1 MSDGLASILAARHA
15 AASRLKSRAFRPNVD
30 ALFQLMLD
38 DKRINRDANILS
50 NLRGKVRNLL
60 LRRGLRETSGK
71 HPALYK
77 SYRGNGFPL
86 KTHDLRRLPAW
97 RFLSPWM
104 RVQVATLVMAERGY
118 FQFKVHIHDDLRS
131 QWLAAGKDLK
141 VELRN
146 SLARHLKRAFP
157 GEVPF
162 FFFVLEDRTTGSDP
176 TRPHA
181 HGSIELRRA
190 QLPTRGKGSRIL
202 ACLALRDEKAARLKA
217 GRIKT
222 VGVLWAASG
231 GKEPKV
237 AISTGID
244 QSRNVWHR
252 EPYGPFF
259 NQQWV
264 DYAFKNVKAVSATL
278 GESRLAMHQPLLQ
291 EAKRLWQLVRLGE
304 GAMRHWD

>member
-1 MSDGLASILAARHA
+1 MRDGLSAILAARQ
-15 AASRLKSRAFRPNVD
+15 RAGCKPKFRPFKPNVD
-30 ALFQLMLD
+30 ALFHLMID
-38 DKRINRDANILS
+38 DDHIKRDANILS
-50 NLRGKVRNLL
+50 NLRGRVRNLL
-60 LRRGLRETSGK
+60 FRKRLRHVGGK

-77 SYRGNGFPL
+77 SYRGSGFPL
-86 KTHDLRRLPAW
+86 KTHESRRLPAW

-104 RVQVATLVMAERGY
+104 RVQVATLVMAESGY

-131 QWLAAGKDLK
+131 EWLAAGKNLK

-146 SLARHLKRAFP
+146 NVARHLKRAFP

-162 FFFVLEDRTTGSDP
+162 FFFIIEDRTKGGDP

-181 HGSIELRRA
+181 HGSIELRSS
-190 QLPTRGKGSRIL
+190 QLPTRGKGSRKL
-202 ACLALRDEKAARLKA
+202 ARLALTEPKAAGLKA
-217 GRIKT
+217 GRGKI
-222 VGVLWAASG
+222 VAALWAASG

-244 QSRNVWHR
+244 QSRNVWHQK
-252 EPYGPFF
+252 PYGAFF

-264 DYAFKNVKAVSATL
+264 DYAFKNAKAISPVL
-278 GESRLAMHQPLLQ
+278 GDGRLAMHQPLLQ

-304 GAMRHWD
+304 GAMDQWD